1 MANTRPFDPAL
12 FDDAAIDAETAKLNS
27 EMIQLLT
34 GSRNGGCSSY
44 RYPARNRGST

>member
-34 GSRNGGCSSY
+34 GRMLIVPT
-44 RYPARNRGST
+44 PARNRRST